1 LRSGSLAGE
10 EVVGDADVSR
20 WSLGRWGEGPPRSGS
35 LVGEVVGEADVS
47 CRSDRRLAAGSAP
60 PGPVVEGVG
69 SEKRVG
75 SVIGGSPRERIAV
88 GFGSAGPTSRLGKPD
103 PHQSKGQ

>member
-1 LRSGSLAGE
+1 MGKAGVSLTSDRGVGRVALLEGGAVGKAG
-10 EVVGDADVSR
+10 VF
-20 WSLGRWGEGPPRSGS
+20 LT
-35 LVGEVVGEADVS
+35 
-47 CRSDRRLAAGSAP
+47 SDRRSAVGSAP
-60 PGPVVEGVG
+60 PCPVVGGVG

-103 PHQSKGQ
+103 PYQSKGQ